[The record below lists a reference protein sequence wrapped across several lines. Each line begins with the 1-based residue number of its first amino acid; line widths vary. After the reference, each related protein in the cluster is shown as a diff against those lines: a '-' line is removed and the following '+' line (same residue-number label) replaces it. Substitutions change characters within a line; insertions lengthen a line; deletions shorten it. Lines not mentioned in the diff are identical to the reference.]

1 MKPSTDLHDLA
12 SRSWIHEDKE
22 YRLPGDGQ
30 LRRANVIL
38 GIALIGL
45 LAVLFLF
52 AYVRL

>member
-1 MKPSTDLHDLA
+1 MKQTPLNKLPI
-12 SRSWIHEDKE
+12 RNWIHKDKE

-45 LAVLFLF
+45 LAVLFLV